1 MAWQGVYGVDEI
13 AVQFARA
20 NGRGRLGGSFLFVGP
35 QGVGKRVFAF
45 ALAKTLLCRRRF
57 RKEGDRIV
65 CDVGLDPSASPEELL
80 ERFQPCG
87 ECESCKEFQFDPM
100 APDAVLPTHPDFHY
114 VCKPAD
120 KTMLPLELLVGAKEE
135 RMQSGL
141 CSELSRTSSLGGY
154 RVAVIDDAD
163 YFNVE
168 GANALLK
175 TLEEPPKNTI
185 IILIGTSATKQLPTI
200 RSRCQI
206 FRFQPLPDEAV
217 ADILL
222 TQEKV
227 GSPEEAEAVVRN
239 AGGSMTEA
247 YRSLNSDLSVF
258 QHTLLTALSD
268 RHIAAVDLAGQV
280 CEYVDKVSKEA
291 QVRRRRLQNVLKSA
305 ASFYRALYRELDAK
319 SPRGFGEPGAAAL
332 APFVRRAIQNSNP
345 TVEFALDCLE
355 RSLDAID
362 QIDRNANLPFI
373 VEAWLYDLAANARAL
388 DPGIRLNARRDL

>member
-1 MAWQGVYGVDEI
+1 MAWQGVYGVDEV

-20 NGRGRLGGSFLFVGP
+20 GARGRLGGSFLFAGP

-45 ALAKTLLCRRRF
+45 ALAKTLLCRRLF
-57 RKEGDRIV
+57 HKEGDRIV
-65 CDVGLDPSASPEELL
+65 CDAALDPSATREELL

-87 ECESCKEFQFDPM
+87 ECESCKKFQFDPM
-100 APDAVLPTHPDFHY
+100 APAPVLPTHPDFHY

-120 KTMLPLELLVGAKEE
+120 KSTIPLELLIGPKED

-141 CSELSRTSSLGGY
+141 CSELNRTSFMGGR

-175 TLEEPPKNTI
+175 TLEEPPKNTV
-185 IILIGTSATKQLPTI
+185 IILVGTSATKQLPTI

-206 FRFQPLPDEAV
+206 FRFQPLPEETV

-227 GSPEEAEAVVRN
+227 GSPEEAEAVARN
-239 AGGSMTEA
+239 SGGSVAEA
-247 YRSLNSDLSVF
+247 YRALNSDLSLF
-258 QHTLLTALSD
+258 LHTLLTALSD
-268 RHIAAVDLAGQV
+268 KHLAAVDLSGKV
-280 CEYVDKVSKEA
+280 CEYVDKESKDA
-291 QVRRRRLQNVLKSA
+291 PTRRRRLQNVVKSTVA
-305 ASFYRALYRELDAK
+305 FYRALYRELDAK
-319 SPRGFGEPGAAAL
+319 SPRAFGEPGAAAL
-332 APFVRRAIQNSNP
+332 APFVRRALQNFSP
-345 TVEFALDCLE
+345 TPEFALDCLE
-355 RSLDAID
+355 RSLDALD
-362 QIDRNANLPFI
+362 QIDRNANLPYI

-388 DPGIRLNARRDL
+388 DPSIRL